1 MYNDMNQN
9 NSGRSQRAFEIE
21 LHVREMEKKY
31 ALMNAMNRANATT
44 DFLAGFKRTSRRIAS
59 LLSTLFPEV
68 GS

>member
-1 MYNDMNQN
+1 MIN
-9 NSGRSQRAFEIE
+9 NFDLNHSGRSRRAYEIE

-44 DFLAGFKRTSRRIAS
+44 DFLAGFKRTSRQ
-59 LLSTLFPEV
+59 V